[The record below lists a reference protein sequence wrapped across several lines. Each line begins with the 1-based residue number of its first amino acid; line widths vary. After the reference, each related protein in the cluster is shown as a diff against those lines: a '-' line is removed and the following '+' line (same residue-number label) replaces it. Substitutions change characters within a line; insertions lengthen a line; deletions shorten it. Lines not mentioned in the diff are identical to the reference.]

1 MGTIFTE
8 TALLPEGWS
17 RDVRIGIGADGRIES
32 VAPDSR
38 AQTGDTVLAGRTLLP
53 APTNL
58 HSHAFQRALAGLTE
72 KRGAGGQ
79 DSFWTWRQLMYA
91 FVDVLTPEHVAAI
104 AALSQMEML
113 EAGYACVGEFHYLH
127 HQNDGTGY
135 DNPGEL
141 SARIIEAASDTGI
154 GLTLLPVYYAQGSVD
169 GRALEGGQLRF
180 KNNPDSFAEI
190 HSRGCRLLK
199 SLGDD
204 GCIGIAPHSLRAVT
218 PSDLSQLIETY
229 RDGPIHI
236 HIAEQMAEIEA
247 IQEAYG
253 QRPVAWLFDHASVD
267 ENWCLVHATHMEEGE
282 ISALASSKAVAGLCP
297 VTEANLGD
305 GIFPA
310 VSYLG
315 QGGVIGV
322 GTDSNIAIDLVQE
335 MRLLEYSQRLR
346 DQARS
351 VLGNEGQSTGRYL
364 FEQICQGGAKA
375 AGRKSGQIAPGYW
388 ADLMSLDNQALS
400 LVDLSGDTFLDAWI
414 FASRELL
421 VQDVWSAGRYV
432 VRDGYHY
439 NRQEIEKRYRKT
451 MADLRARL

>member
-169 GRALEGGQLRF
+169 GRALPDQPLR
-180 KNNPDSFAEI
+180 
-190 HSRGCRLLK
+190 
-199 SLGDD
+199 
-204 GCIGIAPHSLRAVT
+204 
-218 PSDLSQLIETY
+218 
-229 RDGPIHI
+229 
-236 HIAEQMAEIEA
+236 
-247 IQEAYG
+247 
-253 QRPVAWLFDHASVD
+253 
-267 ENWCLVHATHMEEGE
+267 
-282 ISALASSKAVAGLCP
+282 
-297 VTEANLGD
+297 
-305 GIFPA
+305 
-310 VSYLG
+310 
-315 QGGVIGV
+315 
-322 GTDSNIAIDLVQE
+322 
-335 MRLLEYSQRLR
+335 
-346 DQARS
+346 
-351 VLGNEGQSTGRYL
+351 
-364 FEQICQGGAKA
+364 
-375 AGRKSGQIAPGYW
+375 
-388 ADLMSLDNQALS
+388 
-400 LVDLSGDTFLDAWI
+400 
-414 FASRELL
+414 
-421 VQDVWSAGRYV
+421 
-432 VRDGYHY
+432 
-439 NRQEIEKRYRKT
+439 
-451 MADLRARL
+451 